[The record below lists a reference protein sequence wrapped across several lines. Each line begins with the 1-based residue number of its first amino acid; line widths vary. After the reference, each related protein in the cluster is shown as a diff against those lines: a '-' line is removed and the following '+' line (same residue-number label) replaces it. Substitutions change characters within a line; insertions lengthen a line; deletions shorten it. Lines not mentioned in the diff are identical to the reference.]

1 MDIREA
7 DGRLVLYNDTSQ
19 EIGEISWIQT
29 GNVLV
34 IDHTFVETDLNGKGY
49 GRKLVNALVDKA
61 RAENLELL
69 PVCSYAKRVLLEPD
83 YEDLLKK

>member
-1 MDIREA
+1 MDIREE
-7 DGRLVLYNDTSQ
+7 DERLVLYDDADKL
-19 EIGEISWIQT
+19 IGEISWLKT

-34 IDHTFVETDLNGKGY
+34 INHTFVESEFNGKGY
-49 GRKLVNALVDKA
+49 GRQLVNAVAGKA

-69 PVCSYAKRVLLEPD
+69 PICPYAKRVLIEPD